1 MLTANEE
8 LHDDVRD
15 DAGNVTSVATG
26 VILGLRAAGLPVC
39 VLERRDRVDDVAG
52 WESRVAD
59 VAVART
65 DRVTVAHYNSVH
77 GMERRVVVWLAEWRK
92 DWGGDPVYLDHRL
105 HGLSRCTTQLVV
117 IDPAPPPANRH
128 TENNDST
135 NNSDTLSE
143 EDTDDKDETTN
154 KC

>member
-1 MLTANEE
+1 MLYRRCNLIRAGTYVTTRSASLTCRDVFVLTANEE

-77 GMERRVVVWLAEWRK
+77 GMERRVVVWLAEWRN
-92 DWGGDPVYLDHRL
+92 G
-105 HGLSRCTTQLVV
+105 
-117 IDPAPPPANRH
+117 
-128 TENNDST
+128 
-135 NNSDTLSE
+135 
-143 EDTDDKDETTN
+143 
-154 KC
+154 